1 MNSSYALRQ
10 VIREMS
16 EQEAKSLLSLLFAHD
31 GYSAETHE
39 SLKKSLLEMSK
50 KRTEVDYVKIRHIHI
65 ALGDSPGGSLK
76 IALKAPEG
84 RKPEHR
90 VLVLRDALPFSVGPL
105 WKLEEEEGRE
115 ERRRWCMLHINMDDR
130 DEYLLQGEEQFL
142 EMRSRLEG
150 IPESLPVTIWAG
162 SNAHEQAGLR
172 FAVYLLRHKENPVF
186 LMDTTSAYASLHQ
199 TDPNYERRRTGEMN
213 PEELRGIWEM
223 KACCRKLSPE
233 QRQSLESEWLELSG
247 RKTGLRIWRDGRIV
261 EVREDYYDSTLTAVV
276 EQLHRERDNQEWIRS
291 ARVVGE
297 MIGHLEQDIGDEY
310 VEYRLRHLIYQGV
323 LEIQGVPRG
332 MRYYDV
338 RMKQPLS
345 GLEQR
350 GGTEDDEEYAENL

>member
-31 GYSAETHE
+31 GYSAEMHE

-150 IPESLPVTIWAG
+150 IPDGRRAFGYGGTGGSWKYGRITTTARLPPWWSSCTG
-162 SNAHEQAGLR
+162 S
-172 FAVYLLRHKENPVF
+172 
-186 LMDTTSAYASLHQ
+186 
-199 TDPNYERRRTGEMN
+199 
-213 PEELRGIWEM
+213 GII
-223 KACCRKLSPE
+223 RSG
-233 QRQSLESEWLELSG
+233 SG
-247 RKTGLRIWRDGRIV
+247 RLGW
-261 EVREDYYDSTLTAVV
+261 S
-276 EQLHRERDNQEWIRS
+276 ER
-291 ARVVGE
+291 
-297 MIGHLEQDIGDEY
+297 
-310 VEYRLRHLIYQGV
+310 
-323 LEIQGVPRG
+323 
-332 MRYYDV
+332 
-338 RMKQPLS
+338 
-345 GLEQR
+345 
-350 GGTEDDEEYAENL
+350 